1 MDFVKD
7 AEYIAYQRDNP
18 LKNFKFEVIRGDDF
32 FLDAKIKEG
41 LHHIEPWKL
50 YTVKVVD
57 EQGEQSF
64 YEISPYQIEER
75 ENENCVKFL
84 IVGKL
89 LERRKFVRFNVE
101 SLGIKVKS
109 ENFEGI
115 VENISLGGLKIKILN
130 KKGDIEVNKPI
141 FVKAYL
147 GNQSYGFVITPV
159 RVGEDFIG
167 AKFEKPP
174 KVTSEFFY
182 RVLKLLEEETK
193 PVTER
198 RKFRR
203 FYVEPFNIIVDSP
216 LGVGVMYDISLG
228 GMKVKL
234 KRTYDVDEFILKDT
248 FAVSCFIPS
257 KNEEYVIDCQ
267 LVGRGKDNF
276 VQFKIARWDEQ
287 ALKLI
292 SRILELIVENKKA

>member
-1 MDFVKD
+1 MDFVKGV
-7 AEYIAYQRDNP
+7 EYIAYQRDNP
-18 LKNFKFEVIRGDDF
+18 LKNFKFEVIRADDF

-41 LHHIEPWKL
+41 FQHLKLWKP
-50 YTVKVVD
+50 YTVKVID
-57 EQGEQSF
+57 EKGEQSF
-64 YEISPYQIEER
+64 YEIAPYQIEEK
-75 ENENCVKFL
+75 EKCAKFL
-84 IVGKL
+84 ILGKL

-101 SLGIKVKS
+101 SIGIRIES

-130 KKGDIEVNKPI
+130 KKGEIEVGKPI

-147 GNQSYGFVITPV
+147 GDQSYGFVITPV
-159 RVGEDFIG
+159 RAGEDFIG

-193 PVTER
+193 PVNER

-216 LGVGVMYDISLG
+216 LGVGVMHDISLG

-234 KRTYDVDEFILKDT
+234 KRTYDVDESILKDT

-267 LVGRGKDNF
+267 LVERGKDNF

-292 SRILELIVENKKA
+292 SRILELIVENKKV